1 MVSLSKCC
9 LHVSKRR
16 GELALRGIKQ
26 MSFLHEVR
34 GSECADEDKP
44 AVASLTGGNEVG
56 FEIRQAGCW
65 FLALKQ
71 ASKL

>member
-9 LHVSKRR
+9 LHVSKRG
-16 GELALRGIKQ
+16 GELALRGIKTHQQ

-34 GSECADEDKP
+34 GSECADGDKP

-56 FEIRQAGCW
+56 FETR
-65 FLALKQ
+65 
-71 ASKL
+71 